1 MSSPCGSQ
9 CTCQSV
15 VSKQP
20 CTASPRQLVDSTA
33 PQTWWQQGVFELQ
46 EHTEVLTGPACG
58 LIYIV
63 RTRQSLFFLWVCVDT
78 QTVQFYCRVFYNR
91 HTTEKLEEWAR
102 LVMVSCHWWW
112 WKSQSVVGAG
122 LEIQNHSSQCIHVF
136 GKGHGSKDWVFI
148 LNNFKF
154 QWADHNSFAL

>member
-1 MSSPCGSQ
+1 MWI
-9 CTCQSV
+9 SV
-15 VSKQP
+15 HVSVCSVKAAMHGLTSAACWLHRP
-20 CTASPRQLVDSTA
+20 TDLVTTRSLWTARTH
-33 PQTWWQQGVFELQ
+33 WGVN
-46 EHTEVLTGPACG
+46 
-58 LIYIV
+58 
-63 RTRQSLFFLWVCVDT
+63 RTSLWADLHSEDQAESLFLWVCVDT